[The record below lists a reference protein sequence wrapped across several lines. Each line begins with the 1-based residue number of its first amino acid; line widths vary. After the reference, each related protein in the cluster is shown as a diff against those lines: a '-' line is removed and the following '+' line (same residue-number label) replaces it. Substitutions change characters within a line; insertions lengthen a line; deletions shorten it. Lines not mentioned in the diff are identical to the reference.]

1 VIQRAIA
8 YLQTSAPSRIPSSV
22 QPPVPPI
29 PQSFARE
36 ADARRRLRSNDADVF
51 GEVQS
56 TTANHSTD
64 GTTAKGIDKPL
75 PVIRDSNMPLLENKL
90 VHSSTEQ
97 SLSPT
102 ATQRRSMH
110 SRQPASDAFDN
121 DEKRPP
127 LTTPQKALASFS
139 EDVNGMFSGIG
150 ETHLANELGLPPDS
164 LRVKNRTTSNQSNI
178 SANSG
183 KFPSDLGK
191 KSPHDRPSPVP
202 SRTTSLPTTP
212 NLAPPIANRAP
223 SSPMPNMAVRSP
235 TPLSRTSSNKS
246 VKKAHLEPAPADFGP
261 TQSINDTYKPRQ
273 REISNS
279 TITGSTYAGASVRLV
294 ASPRPSSIFTSPA
307 VSTNGAEWHK
317 SPEVG
322 TQGEDAV
329 EVVITPGPGEDD
341 EEKGRRLACE
351 LLDDD
356 FSTIAYEK
364 AAIFLGG
371 P

>member
-1 VIQRAIA
+1 VNA
-8 YLQTSAPSRIPSSV
+8 S
-22 QPPVPPI
+22 
-29 PQSFARE
+29 
-36 ADARRRLRSNDADVF
+36 
-51 GEVQS
+51 
-56 TTANHSTD
+56 
-64 GTTAKGIDKPL
+64 TAKGIDKPL
-75 PVIRDSNMPLLENKL
+75 PVIRDSGMTLLENKL
-90 VHSSTEQ
+90 VHSTTEE

-102 ATQRRSMH
+102 STQRRTMH

-121 DEKRPP
+121 DDNRPP

-164 LRVKNRTTSNQSNI
+164 LRVNDRTKSNQSNI
-178 SANSG
+178 TTSSG
-183 KFPSDLGK
+183 RFPSDLGK
-191 KSPHDRPSPVP
+191 KSTHDRPSPVP
-202 SRTTSLPTTP
+202 SRTTSLPATP
-212 NLAPPIANRAP
+212 SLAPLAAHRTP
-223 SSPMPNMAVRSP
+223 SSPMPSMAEPLS
-235 TPLSRTSSNKS
+235 TPLSRTSSIKS
-246 VKKAHLEPAPADFGP
+246 VKRPQLEPAPADFGP
-261 TQSINDTYKPRQ
+261 TRTDGDTYKARQ

-279 TITGSTYAGASVRLV
+279 TITGSTYGGASVRLV

-307 VSTNGAEWHK
+307 ASTNGVEWHK

-322 TQGEDAV
+322 TQRDDPV

-356 FSTIAYEK
+356 FSNIAYEK
-364 AAIFLGG
+364 AAMFLGG

>member
-1 VIQRAIA
+1 
-8 YLQTSAPSRIPSSV
+8 
-22 QPPVPPI
+22 
-29 PQSFARE
+29 
-36 ADARRRLRSNDADVF
+36 
-51 GEVQS
+51 
-56 TTANHSTD
+56 
-64 GTTAKGIDKPL
+64 L
-75 PVIRDSNMPLLENKL
+75 PVIRDSDMPLLENNI
-90 VHSSTEQ
+90 VHSSTEA

-102 ATQRRSMH
+102 ATQRRTMH

-121 DEKRPP
+121 EEKRPP

-164 LRVKNRTTSNQSNI
+164 LRVKDRTKSNQSNI
-178 SANSG
+178 SINSG

-191 KSPHDRPSPVP
+191 KSNHDRPTPVP
-202 SRTTSLPTTP
+202 SRTTSLPATP
-212 NLAPPIANRAP
+212 SLAPHASNRTP
-223 SSPMPNMAVRSP
+223 SSPNPIAAERSV
-235 TPLSRTSSNKS
+235 TPVSRSSSIKS
-246 VKKAHLEPAPADFGP
+246 VKKTQLEPALADFGP
-261 TQSINDTYKPRQ
+261 KSTVNDTYKPRQ

-307 VSTNGAEWHK
+307 ASTNGAEWSK

-322 TQGEDAV
+322 TQREDPV
-329 EVVITPGPGEDD
+329 EVVVTPGPGEDD
-341 EEKGRRLACE
+341 EEKGRRVACE

-356 FSTIAYEK
+356 FSTVAYEK
-364 AAIFLGG
+364 AAMFLGG

>member
-1 VIQRAIA
+1 
-8 YLQTSAPSRIPSSV
+8 
-22 QPPVPPI
+22 
-29 PQSFARE
+29 
-36 ADARRRLRSNDADVF
+36 
-51 GEVQS
+51 
-56 TTANHSTD
+56 
-64 GTTAKGIDKPL
+64 
-75 PVIRDSNMPLLENKL
+75 
-90 VHSSTEQ
+90 
-97 SLSPT
+97 
-102 ATQRRSMH
+102 MH

-121 DEKRPP
+121 DDKRPP

-164 LRVKNRTTSNQSNI
+164 LRVKDRTKSNQSNI
-178 SANSG
+178 TTNSG
-183 KFPSDLGK
+183 RFPSDLGK
-191 KSPHDRPSPVP
+191 KSTHDRPSPVP
-202 SRTTSLPTTP
+202 SRTTSLPATP
-212 NLAPPIANRAP
+212 SLATLAAQRTP
-223 SSPMPNMAVRSP
+223 SSPMPSMADPLP
-235 TPLSRTSSNKS
+235 TPLSRTSSIKS
-246 VKKAHLEPAPADFGP
+246 VKKPQLEPAPADFGP
-261 TQSINDTYKPRQ
+261 SRTNGDTYKARQ

-279 TITGSTYAGASVRLV
+279 TITGSTYGSASIRLV

-307 VSTNGAEWHK
+307 ASTNGVEWHK
-317 SPEVG
+317 SPEAG
-322 TQGEDAV
+322 TQRDDPV

>member
-1 VIQRAIA
+1 
-8 YLQTSAPSRIPSSV
+8 
-22 QPPVPPI
+22 
-29 PQSFARE
+29 
-36 ADARRRLRSNDADVF
+36 
-51 GEVQS
+51 
-56 TTANHSTD
+56 
-64 GTTAKGIDKPL
+64 
-75 PVIRDSNMPLLENKL
+75 VIRDSGMPLLENKL

-102 ATQRRSMH
+102 STQRRTMH

-164 LRVKNRTTSNQSNI
+164 LRVKDRTKSNQSNI
-178 SANSG
+178 STSSG
-183 KFPSDLGK
+183 RFPSDLGI
-191 KSPHDRPSPVP
+191 KSAHDRPTPVP
-202 SRTTSLPTTP
+202 SRTTSLPATP
-212 NLAPPIANRAP
+212 SLAPLAANRTP
-223 SSPMPNMAVRSP
+223 SSPMPTMADRPP
-235 TPLSRTSSNKS
+235 TPVSRTSSVKS
-246 VKKAHLEPAPADFGP
+246 VKKPQLEPAPADFGP
-261 TQSINDTYKPRQ
+261 SRSNGDTYQPRQ

-294 ASPRPSSIFTSPA
+294 ASPRPSSIFSSPA
-307 VSTNGAEWHK
+307 VSTNGVEWSK
-317 SPEVG
+317 TPEVG
-322 TQGEDAV
+322 IQREDPV
-329 EVVITPGPGEDD
+329 EVVLTPGPGEDD